1 MGTVN
6 SYSGRNSKPAKDLRN
21 DLVDWLDQLPKVPPP
36 DRPEESDP
44 DQERPRLTPDTLLNG
59 VQLLRPRSSGGGG
72 GDGPGGGGGGGGQG
86 GPGKGSR
93 SGGGAS
99 RTAAGSAGSA
109 GRAAAA
115 AYAFRTGDAAALE
128 RLGLNY
134 DELTALGS
142 PTEVARRIVDAAC
155 GPRTNSTIVDHEQR
169 LVAADIAEWVISEQD
184 DGYAPTPEEITR
196 RTIATIIAEAVLV
209 ETGETADGHDHGDL
223 AESEVRD
230 AAEALAERATLSITG
245 ATEEE
250 FSRAIE
256 SGIETLR
263 NIKGGKP

>member
-6 SYSGRNSKPAKDLRN
+6 SYSGSGSKPAKDLRD
-21 DLVDWLDQLPKVPPP
+21 DLTDWLDRLPSPPPP
-36 DRPEESDP
+36 DRPNEDRP
-44 DQERPRLTPDTLLNG
+44 DQDRPKLDPAALLNA
-59 VQLLRPRSSGGGG
+59 VQLLRPRSSRGGG
-72 GDGPGGGGGGGGQG
+72 GDGPGGGGGTGGTA
-86 GPGKGSR
+86 KGSR
-93 SGGGAS
+93 SSGGAS

-115 AYAFRTGDAAALE
+115 AYAYRTGDAAALE

-134 DELTALGS
+134 DELAALGS

-169 LVAADIAEWVISEQD
+169 LVAADIAEWVISEQEG
-184 DGYAPTPEEITR
+184 GYLPTPEEITR

-209 ETGETADGHDHGDL
+209 ETGASAGQHDQGEL
-223 AESEVRD
+223 AESEIRD
-230 AAEALAERATLSITG
+230 AAEALAERATLSING
-245 ATEEE
+245 ATEHE
-250 FSRAIE
+250 FTNAIE

-263 NIKGGKP
+263 RITGANS

>member
-6 SYSGRNSKPAKDLRN
+6 SYSGSGSKPANDLR
-21 DLVDWLDQLPKVPPP
+21 DDITDWLDRLPNDPPP
-36 DRPEESDP
+36 DQP
-44 DQERPRLTPDTLLNG
+44 DQDQTDQDPPRLTPEAMLNG

-72 GDGPGGGGGGGGQG
+72 SDGPGGGGGTGGTGT
-86 GPGKGSR
+86 GSR

-99 RTAAGSAGSA
+99 RSTVASAGSA
-109 GRAAAA
+109 GRAASA

-134 DELTALGS
+134 DELAALGS

-155 GPRTNSTIVDHEQR
+155 GPKTDSSIVDHEQR
-169 LVAADIAEWVISEQD
+169 LVAADIAEWVISEQEG
-184 DGYAPTPEEITR
+184 GYLPTPEEITR

-209 ETGETADGHDHGDL
+209 ETGESADQHDQGEL
-223 AESEVRD
+223 AESEIRD
-230 AAEALAERATLSITG
+230 AAEALAERATLSISG
-245 ATEEE
+245 ATEGE
-250 FSRAIE
+250 FTNAIE

-263 NIKGGKP
+263 RIKGASS

>member
-6 SYSGRNSKPAKDLRN
+6 SYSGSGTKAAHDLRD
-21 DLVDWLDQLPKVPPP
+21 DLTDWLDRLPNAPPP
-36 DRPEESDP
+36 ERPDEDRP
-44 DQERPRLTPDTLLNG
+44 DQERPRLSPDTLLSG
-59 VQLLRPRSSGGGG
+59 VQLLRPRSSRGGG
-72 GDGPGGGGGGGGQG
+72 GDGPGGGGGGGTG
-86 GPGKGSR
+86 GTGKGSR

-99 RTAAGSAGSA
+99 RSVAASAGSA

-115 AYAFRTGDAAALE
+115 AYAFRTGDAAELE

-134 DELTALGS
+134 DELAALGS

-155 GPRTNSTIVDHEQR
+155 GPRTDSTIVDHEQR
-169 LVAADIAEWVISEQD
+169 LVAADIAEWVISEQEG
-184 DGYAPTPEEITR
+184 GYVPTPEEITR
-196 RTIATIIAEAVLV
+196 RTIATIVAEAVLV
-209 ETGETADGHDHGDL
+209 ETGESVDQHDQGEL

-245 ATEEE
+245 ATEDE
-250 FSRAIE
+250 FTKAIE

-263 NIKGGKP
+263 KIKGAKS